1 MPEHPPVST
10 RLRASNEGKTHDQ
23 PCRVVFVVIPLP
35 PVSNGSKRDC
45 DHTALGLDG
54 VAPDLGDLPGE
65 GADGGKPWPWSP
77 GFEIQGV
84 ARQNCVPIRPAVLDV
99 RSEKGLQLNQQ
110 TLSMRLERVAAHVPA
125 DARLADIGS
134 DHAYL
139 PVALMRRGAIAA
151 AVAGEVALT
160 PLRSAERT
168 VRENGLEQWITVRL
182 ANGLAAIEPGDGIT
196 AISLCGMGGE
206 TIRDILDSGKARLSG
221 RERLILQPNG
231 GEQPLRQWL
240 MDNGYRILCEE
251 VLRENRFDYEIIVA
265 ERDGPVTYTAEEL
278 YFGPLQMQA
287 RSPAFLTKWQ
297 RLLRHKQQTLTH
309 FARARQAVPE
319 EKAEEIARQARWI
332 TELLN

>member
-1 MPEHPPVST
+1 M
-10 RLRASNEGKTHDQ
+10 
-23 PCRVVFVVIPLP
+23 
-35 PVSNGSKRDC
+35 
-45 DHTALGLDG
+45 
-54 VAPDLGDLPGE
+54 
-65 GADGGKPWPWSP
+65 
-77 GFEIQGV
+77 
-84 ARQNCVPIRPAVLDV
+84 LDV

-182 ANGLAAIEPGDGIT
+182 ADRPGGDRAGRRHHGDQP
-196 AISLCGMGGE
+196 LWHGW
-206 TIRDILDSGKARLSG
+206 RDDPRHPRQRQGARLSG

-240 MDNGYRILCEE
+240 MDNGYRIL
-251 VLRENRFDYEIIVA
+251 LRGSA
-265 ERDGPVTYTAEEL
+265 AGK
-278 YFGPLQMQA
+278 PL
-287 RSPAFLTKWQ
+287 
-297 RLLRHKQQTLTH
+297 
-309 FARARQAVPE
+309 
-319 EKAEEIARQARWI
+319 
-332 TELLN
+332 